1 MTGTLIKEMQ
11 HILLPAPEL
20 SSTGPARMLPRVLG
34 SEEYIGVRLRGEAG
48 KCTSRAAG
56 Q

>member
-11 HILLPAPEL
+11 HILPPAPEL
-20 SSTGPARMLPRVLG
+20 SSTDPARMLPRALG
-34 SEEYIGVRLRGEAG
+34 SEECIGVCLRGEVG
-48 KCTSRAAG
+48 KGTSRAVG